1 MEIPAKNLVVAKS
14 KWKLRLKRTAD
25 PSYLTLESTPL
36 RPSSR
41 AARSVTWTILGVNA
55 LLLMISLPDYRAV
68 IDSGYHISLAR
79 WYAAHGTAWW
89 DHINY
94 GPGGRPNLQG
104 PALHVA
110 IAILGRM
117 LGGKADSFILANAIL
132 GFIQW
137 SAALLTVLY
146 FARRLGG
153 DTAAMFAVALLAGS
167 ASAAASF
174 YVGIP
179 SGWLFISIPWAI
191 YFFLENRLMAAALI
205 TSAAC
210 YVHLGGFL
218 AAPFGIL
225 IAAILERRWRALIV
239 VGLATAMLTSPYS
252 IHFLTN
258 LAWYR
263 GQHGHEAAH
272 FDPLTDLLAI
282 AGAIWFFRYPT
293 RHKFLLAWA
302 AAPVSWLVQDPSRFV
317 LQSTLAGSVIAGLFL
332 AAMMD
337 RLAVRAARVAFA
349 TVLVVLATIFPL
361 GVPSLVAEASWDAG
375 LHFPLFED
383 WDQARGL
390 ARIIDDHH
398 LNNRLLAVYASS
410 FGPSIAVFTPVV
422 VRKGHWVEV
431 QPRHDPGDDLSAGA
445 QTYVVPLGP
454 DDSVLLSMSQAGL
467 VQIYGGTSDSS
478 VIDML
483 KPANPQTIAPV
494 VSQILADNA
503 DWLADNAINNK
514 MPPRADLVKL
524 LSKKGQ
530 DPHRARM
537 DRQRFRAGRMEIAC
551 LVYAYAVENES
562 PKSAYWLRGV
572 ARGFAEM
579 AGFISDDNA
588 VGFMSDAR
596 FGLFKR
602 NLHAFA
608 AAVRAGGPG
617 SLDGPAVGLAAGK
630 LLDDF
635 FGGAA

>member
-1 MEIPAKNLVVAKS
+1 LIRRSADTRFLNRHS
-14 KWKLRLKRTAD
+14 TA
-25 PSYLTLESTPL
+25 
-36 RPSSR
+36 R
-41 AARSVTWTILGVNA
+41 AVTWTILGVNG
-55 LLLMISLPDYRAV
+55 LLLIISLPDYRAV
-68 IDSGYHISLAR
+68 VDSGYHISLAR

-117 LGGKADSFILANAIL
+117 LGGSADSFILANAIL
-132 GFIQW
+132 GLVQW

-146 FARRLGG
+146 FARQLGG
-153 DTAAMFAVALLAGS
+153 DIAAMFAVALLAGS

-174 YVGIP
+174 YIGIP

-191 YFFLENRLMAAALI
+191 YFFLEDRLVVATLI

-210 YVHLGGFL
+210 YLHLGGFL
-218 AAPFGIL
+218 TAPLGIL
-225 IAAILERRWRALIV
+225 VAAILERRWRALIV
-239 VGLATAMLTSPYS
+239 VGLATAILTSPYS

-263 GQHGHEAAH
+263 GRHGHEAMSL
-272 FDPLTDLLAI
+272 DPLTDILAI
-282 AGAIWFFRYPT
+282 AGAIWFFRHPA

-302 AAPVSWLVQDPSRFV
+302 AAPISWLIQDPSRFV
-317 LQSTLAGSVIAGLFL
+317 LQSALAGSVIAGLFL

-337 RLAVRAARVAFA
+337 RISVRAIRLAFA
-349 TVLVVLATIFPL
+349 TVLVALATLFPL
-361 GVPSLVAEASWDAG
+361 GIPSLLAEASWDAG
-375 LHFPLFED
+375 LHFPLLED

-390 ARIIDDHH
+390 ARTIDDHH

-422 VRKGHWVEV
+422 LRKGHWVEV

-445 QTYVVPLGP
+445 QTYVVPLAP
-454 DDSVLLSMSQAGL
+454 DDPVLASMSQAGL
-467 VQIYGGTSDSS
+467 VQIYGGTSDSA
-478 VIDML
+478 VIDLL
-483 KPANPQTIAPV
+483 KPADRKTIAPV

-503 DWLADNAINNK
+503 DWLGDNAINNR

-524 LSKKGQ
+524 WSKKGL
-530 DPHRARM
+530 DAYRVRM

-551 LVYAYAVENES
+551 LVYAYAIENES
-562 PKSAYWLRGV
+562 PKVAYQVRGV
-572 ARGFAEM
+572 ARGFGEM
-579 AGFISDDNA
+579 AGFIGDGDT

-596 FGLFKR
+596 FELFKR
-602 NLHAFA
+602 NMHAFA
-608 AAVRAGGPG
+608 AALRVGG
-617 SLDGPAVGLAAGK
+617 LDAPAAGPATSK
-630 LLDDF
+630 LFDDF

>member
-1 MEIPAKNLVVAKS
+1 LN
-14 KWKLRLKRTAD
+14 RHRTA
-25 PSYLTLESTPL
+25 
-36 RPSSR
+36 R
-41 AARSVTWTILGVNA
+41 AVTWTILGVNG
-55 LLLMISLPDYRAV
+55 LLLIISLPDYRAV
-68 IDSGYHISLAR
+68 VDSGYHISLAR

-117 LGGKADSFILANAIL
+117 LGGSADSFILANAIL
-132 GFIQW
+132 GLVQW
-137 SAALLTVLY
+137 SAAMLTVLY

-153 DTAAMFAVALLAGS
+153 DIAAMFAVALLAGA

-174 YVGIP
+174 YIGIP

-191 YFFLENRLMAAALI
+191 YFFLEDRLVVATLI

-210 YVHLGGFL
+210 YLHLGGFL
-218 AAPFGIL
+218 TAPFGIL
-225 IAAILERRWRALIV
+225 VAAILERRWHALIV
-239 VGLATAMLTSPYS
+239 VGLATATLTSPYS

-263 GQHGHEAAH
+263 GRHGQEAMNL
-272 FDPLTDLLAI
+272 DPLTDILAI
-282 AGAIWFFRYPT
+282 AGAIWFFRHPA
-293 RHKFLLAWA
+293 RHKFLLGWA
-302 AAPVSWLVQDPSRFV
+302 AAPISWLIQDPSRFV
-317 LQSTLAGSVIAGLFL
+317 SQSTLAGSVIAGLFL

-337 RLAVRAARVAFA
+337 RISVRAIRVAFA
-349 TVLVVLATIFPL
+349 TGLVALATLFPL
-361 GVPSLVAEASWDAG
+361 GIPSLIAEASWDAG
-375 LHFPLFED
+375 LHFPLLED

-422 VRKGHWVEV
+422 LRKGHWVEV

-445 QTYVVPLGP
+445 QTYVVPLAP
-454 DDSVLLSMSQAGL
+454 DDPVLASMSQGGL
-467 VQIYGGTSDSS
+467 VQIYGGTSDSA
-478 VIDML
+478 VIDLL
-483 KPANPQTIAPV
+483 KPADRKTIAPV

-503 DWLADNAINNK
+503 DWLGDNAINNR

-524 LSKKGQ
+524 WSKKGL
-530 DPHRARM
+530 DAYRVRM

-551 LVYAYAVENES
+551 LVYAYAIENES
-562 PKSAYWLRGV
+562 PKVAYQVRGV
-572 ARGFAEM
+572 ARGFGGM
-579 AGFISDDNA
+579 AGFISDGDA

-596 FGLFKR
+596 FELFKR
-602 NLHAFA
+602 NMHAFA
-608 AAVRAGGPG
+608 AALRAGGSA
-617 SLDGPAVGLAAGK
+617 SLDAPAAGPAMSK
-630 LLDDF
+630 LFDDF